1 MKKDKDVELPAF
13 CENRYG
19 QPRRGEDPNEGYND
33 D

>member
-19 QPRRGEDPNEGYND
+19 EGDDPNEGYND